1 MEIKDEAVVNLA
13 ACNLVTSPISSD
25 MAAAMVKKVSGEE
38 SHKACFSLKPNKAP
52 ALDGFNAIFF
62 QKAWPIIEL
71 NTIIII
77 LVPKSLTLLPW
88 GIFAAN
94 LCSSRHSI
102 GDAPWIVLGDFNVVR
117 STGEID
123 GGSNLRS
130 NVIIGF
136 RDCLLDVELDDLRF
150 SVKNA
155 KATNDCCQVSLVSIH
170 TNLSLAELEKT
181 LLKNYSGSLVMDES
195 FVKRKSRV

>member
-1 MEIKDEAVVNLA
+1 MANRIKRVLPTVISDAQFAFVGSRRINILLVQELFHGYHLNNGSRRKRGLKQRDPPSTYLFVIAMEYL
-13 ACNLVTSPISSD
+13 
-25 MAAAMVKKVSGEE
+25 G
-38 SHKACFSLKPNKAP
+38 
-52 ALDGFNAIFF
+52 
-62 QKAWPIIEL
+62 
-71 NTIIII
+71 
-77 LVPKSLTLLPW
+77 VPLINSKLTYVDYVPL
-88 GIFAAN
+88 FEKAN
-94 LCSSRHSI
+94 LCSFRHSI

-136 RDCLLDVELDDLRF
+136 GDCLLDVELDDLRF
-150 SVKNA
+150 SVKNS

>member
-1 MEIKDEAVVNLA
+1 MLWLCQIR
-13 ACNLVTSPISSD
+13 
-25 MAAAMVKKVSGEE
+25 
-38 SHKACFSLKPNKAP
+38 LKP
-52 ALDGFNAIFF
+52 
-62 QKAWPIIEL
+62 L
-71 NTIIII
+71 NFWR
-77 LVPKSLTLLPW
+77 LSLTLIFRPLPIRIHLI
-88 GIFAAN
+88 GLTEFRVRILMLSRPNDFTIRRRKGRIIEVKAN
-94 LCSSRHSI
+94 LCSFRHSI

-136 RDCLLDVELDDLRF
+136 GDCLLDVDLDDLRF
-150 SVKNA
+150 SVKNS
-155 KATNDCCQVSLVSIH
+155 KATNDCCQVSLASMH

-181 LLKNYSGSLVMDES
+181 LLKNYSGSLIMDES

>member
-1 MEIKDEAVVNLA
+1 
-13 ACNLVTSPISSD
+13 

-52 ALDGFNAIFF
+52 ALDGFNA
-62 QKAWPIIEL
+62 WPIIGDQNILAVQEFFKSNQLLQEL

-94 LCSSRHSI
+94 LCSFRHFI

-136 RDCLLDVELDDLRF
+136 GDCLLDVELNDLRF

-195 FVKRKSRV
+195 FVK